1 MILDRCTRL
10 KKENNEYRQQL
21 SLNHSNDQ
29 QQQQI
34 ELLRQIV
41 QVQKARQKRSADG
54 RSSDSDMSD
63 FSARG
68 GSKLLD
74 SDSGL
79 RTSGSR
85 RNSGRKRTSKFNQ
98 CESKDSTDS
107 DIEGVSSP
115 PVLRNRA

>member
-34 ELLRQIV
+34 ELLRQIIFLHEV
-41 QVQKARQKRSADG
+41 E
-54 RSSDSDMSD
+54 
-63 FSARG
+63 
-68 GSKLLD
+68 LLD